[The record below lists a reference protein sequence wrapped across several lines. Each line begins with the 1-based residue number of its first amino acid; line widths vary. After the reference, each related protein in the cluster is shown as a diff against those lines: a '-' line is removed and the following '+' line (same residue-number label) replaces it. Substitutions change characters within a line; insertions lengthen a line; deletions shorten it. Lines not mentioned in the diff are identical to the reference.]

1 MPDSSLSMVTPITA
15 ETFNRLNFNAGMLLH
30 DFDYSSATD
39 AASLM
44 ALIVNQETQQ
54 NCWFGAT
61 KGGINVQENRSTW
74 SPSMDG
80 KRMPFVGETQFDT
93 AAPRITGTLVEYTP
107 QNVKAVSGSAT
118 LDEEDNVTTIQPTAT
133 IKRGDYF
140 ENVVFIGNIGADGLY
155 LVEIDNA
162 LCTSGMNGQTTD
174 KDIGTL
180 PFEFTA
186 HSSSP
191 VFTDELPI
199 RYKFF
204 GVAAE

>member
-1 MPDSSLSMVTPITA
+1 MADSSLSMVTPITA
-15 ETFNRLNFNAGMLLH
+15 ETFNRLNFNAGILLH

-44 ALIVNQETQQ
+44 ALIVLPETQQ

-61 KGGINVQENRSTW
+61 KGGINVQENRKTW
-74 SPSMDG
+74 EPGMDG
-80 KRMPFVGETQFDT
+80 KRLPFVGETQFDT
-93 AAPRITGTLVEYTP
+93 AAPKITGTLVEYTP
-107 QNVKAVSGSAT
+107 KNIKAVSGAAT
-118 LDEEDNVTTIQPTAT
+118 IDVQDLITTIQPRAT
-133 IKRGDYF
+133 IKRGDHF
-140 ENVVFIGNIGADGLY
+140 QNVVFISNIGADGLY
-155 LVEIDNA
+155 MAEIDNA

-180 PFEFTA
+180 PFEFA
-186 HSSSP
+186 AYSNSP
-191 VFTDELPI
+191 RFTDELPI